1 MVIHVLSRL
10 SFKKVLLMTAIFV
23 ALYIFIYGYIFDGFG
38 TNTKE
43 DKDSKP

>member
-1 MVIHVLSRL
+1 MVIQVLSRL

-23 ALYIFIYGYIFDGFG
+23 AVYIFLHGYIFDWFG